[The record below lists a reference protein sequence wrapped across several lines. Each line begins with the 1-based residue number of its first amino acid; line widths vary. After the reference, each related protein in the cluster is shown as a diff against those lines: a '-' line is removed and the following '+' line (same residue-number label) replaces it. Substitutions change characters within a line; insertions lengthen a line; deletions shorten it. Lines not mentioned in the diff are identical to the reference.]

1 MKLLESLLT
10 PLIKTLSV
18 GPTGVLWAVDKKDT
32 VWRRLGA
39 KSSNPIGSKWQSVT
53 GRLAHV
59 SVGLSGVWGISP
71 KNEVISNLQALIY
84 N

>member
-1 MKLLESLLT
+1 M
-10 PLIKTLSV
+10 